1 MRRPMIKGRTSLPR
15 CSWALLSL
23 VVVLAALSG
32 CGGSSS
38 TDPSE
43 AQLEAAKRQGE
54 EVAQERDRI
63 NSLQKQ
69 VRGLKHQAKHRSTT
83 VVVEPDSGTETVGSA
98 DAGSTVLRTFH
109 APSGNVSCEI
119 FSDGALCS
127 VGSIAT
133 TFSFENGE
141 AAHIDPGAS
150 LSHGAGELAPYGSTI
165 SAGSVTCTIP
175 QSSDPHGIICTD
187 ADSGHGFEASRV
199 SERQHV
205 Y

>member
-1 MRRPMIKGRTSLPR
+1 MRRGGL
-15 CSWALLSL
+15 ALSL
-23 VVVLAALSG
+23 FAVVLVAMSG

-38 TDPSE
+38 TDLSE

-69 VRGLKHQAKHRSTT
+69 VRGLKRQAKHQDAT
-83 VVVEPDSGTETVGSA
+83 VVVEHDSGTEPVASGAST
-98 DAGSTVLRTFH
+98 STVLRTFH

-133 TFSFENGE
+133 TFSFSDGD
-141 AAHIDPGAS
+141 AAHIDSGAS
-150 LSHGAGELAPYGSTI
+150 LSNDAGELAPYGSTI
-165 SAGSVTCTIP
+165 SAGSITCTIP
-175 QSSDPHGIICTD
+175 QSSEPRGVICTD
-187 ADSGHGFEASRV
+187 ANSGHGFEASRV
-199 SERQHV
+199 SERQHA